1 MLGNLTSALVLH
13 LAFVDP
19 TGPSIGCG
27 KPALKSIVG
36 NKSQMSIRLRAV
48 TGLLQVTVC
57 RCNFAGAIDKNCG
70 EIDKKCWTQTRYG
83 FTLNSESFA

>member
-1 MLGNLTSALVLH
+1 LALILH

-27 KPALKSIVG
+27 KPALKPIVEG
-36 NKSQMSIRLRAV
+36 KSKMSIRLRAA

-57 RCNFAGAIDKNCG
+57 RYNFARAIDKNCG
-70 EIDKKCWTQTRYG
+70 EIDKKCWTEARFD
-83 FTLNSESFA
+83 FTLEADR